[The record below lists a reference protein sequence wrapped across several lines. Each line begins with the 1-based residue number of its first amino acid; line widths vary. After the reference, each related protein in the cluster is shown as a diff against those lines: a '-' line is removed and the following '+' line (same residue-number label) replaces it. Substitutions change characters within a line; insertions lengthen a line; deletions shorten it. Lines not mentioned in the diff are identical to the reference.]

1 MTINDLKI
9 AYDIINNFKK
19 YDTLSNPP
27 RINKLDY
34 KVPCIDGISKY
45 EWGKDIEEVNPNTL
59 QYILYNL
66 HNLDYSKVID
76 TTIALLYYW
85 KVRKRNILKMEKV
98 YQEILN
104 HYLVVNESTTNNHFL
119 KKENCVYLIEINI
132 GSTTLYKIG
141 KTSDINERFANLKSN
156 IQKMYSTVSVGIKI
170 LNLIYNHNNETIEKE
185 ILNKIDAKNK
195 KHKFYFNGHTE
206 SFLDKCAIDIYNEGI
221 RSLE

>member
-34 KVPCIDGISKY
+34 KVPCIGGISKY

-66 HNLDYSKVID
+66 HNLDCSKVID
-76 TTIALLYYW
+76 TIIALLYYW
-85 KVRKRNILKMEKV
+85 KVRKRDNFKMEKV

-104 HYLVVNESTTNNHFL
+104 HYLIVNESTTNNHLL
-119 KKENCVYLIEINI
+119 KKEKCIYLIEINI
-132 GSTTLYKIG
+132 GNSTLYKVG
-141 KTSDINERFANLKSN
+141 KTSSIKDRFTNLKLN
-156 IQKMYSTVSVGIKI
+156 IQEMYSNVSTGIKI
-170 LNLIYNHNNETIEKE
+170 LGIIYNQNNENIEKE
-185 ILNKIDAKNK
+185 ILNKMDTKNI

-206 SFLDKCAIDIYNEGI
+206 SFKNIVVIDIFKSFCE
-221 RSLE
+221 

>member
-1 MTINDLKI
+1 MIINDLKI
-9 AYDIINNFKK
+9 AYDIVNNFKK

-104 HYLVVNESTTNNHFL
+104 HYLVVNESATNNHLL
-119 KKENCVYLIEINI
+119 KKEKCIYLIEINI
-132 GSTTLYKIG
+132 GIKSMKIT
-141 KTSDINERFANLKSN
+141 KEQVVQVAHLARLEVDEADMERIAEQ
-156 IQKMYSTVSVGIKI
+156 IDKI
-170 LNLIYNHNNETIEKE
+170 LEYIDTLGQKAGQKE
-185 ILNKIDAKNK
+185 L
-195 KHKFYFNGHTE
+195 
-206 SFLDKCAIDIYNEGI
+206 
-221 RSLE
+221 SLHSRV